1 VIRGGRSQTLWVTLG
16 ELPDQDATV
25 ARAEESPAVSANRI
39 NVKVVDL
46 TAQQRKELDV
56 EAGVLVESVGQGAAA
71 DAGVRPGDVIL
82 RIDNQSVTDSDG
94 FQRLVEDLPQ
104 GKAVAVLV
112 QRRGGPIFLAMQ
124 VPEPD

>member
-1 VIRGGRSQTLWVTLG
+1 
-16 ELPDQDATV
+16 LPDQDATV

-124 VPEPD
+124 VPEPA